1 MKIIIYIFTFLL
13 CFLPGN
19 TVAENIP
26 VARLTTENGLSN
38 YNVISMYQDERG
50 YIWLGTRNGVNLYN
64 GKSIQT
70 FKNKKGDKNSLIYN
84 NVTAITGNGNGEVYF
99 MTPNGISVFNIKE
112 FKFSTVTQ
120 KNVSAM
126 FYYKDLY
133 YAIRNNIYK
142 YSSNHK
148 SELVYELPNNYSS
161 ITSLYISEKEIYI
174 GTEENGLYRLST
186 TQVISNVIPNIN
198 VSSILK
204 DSKGT
209 CWISSV
215 ENGLYRIKDNQ
226 VSNIS
231 STPKGKNAISSN
243 FVRHCCEDRQ
253 GKIWIGT
260 FKGIDIY
267 DYSTDTFSNYMKE
280 NDGHNIS
287 VWYMLCDQQGSMW
300 IGTYFKGVYRINTSN
315 TYRYFSPHILTS
327 LRFPVSCIQQ
337 DKENNLWIGTSG
349 GGMNKY
355 NLHTQKAELYS
366 TQAGKN
372 SISHNNIN
380 AICYDSTR
388 NTLWI
393 GTNLGGLNRLNLKN
407 NSIKVYRH
415 NANNENSLL
424 SDIVKDIA
432 IHEGKLY
439 IATQKGICSFDPA
452 KERFEK
458 MFQIYPHK
466 ISYTNG
472 VFIDSRHTL
481 WIYGER
487 YGVYAYNLNTQKL
500 IQYRHDPNK
509 PNTICGNTINTIYE
523 DRKGHLWFCSD
534 VNGID
539 QYIPESDTFI
549 NFDKGKNGLIS
560 NTACSIQELSDQRFL
575 ITTDEGISIL
585 DADTKSCTN
594 YDEKSGLPKAVLNA
608 YALYI
613 DPEKNIF
620 AGSANGLVS
629 FRETDL
635 NNVTGKFSILPY
647 RLFVNGKEVEV
658 GDNSHI
664 LHEDLSHT
672 KSITLNSEQRLI
684 NIEYSTTNYLYTE
697 NNLEYHLEG
706 FSNGW
711 TDMRGEN
718 TIGFTNLPPG
728 SYTLMVRP
736 SHNPSGIPASSLEI
750 RILPPPYKTGW
761 AYCLYTIFFFGV
773 VLYLIRSYSN
783 RIQLKASLKYE
794 KKHSE
799 DIEKLNQS
807 KIHFFTNIVHE
818 FRTPLTL
825 IIGQM
830 EILLQ
835 SKSLAPTAF
844 GKVSSIYN
852 NSLQLKD
859 LIDELLEFHKQEQGH
874 MTLHIRKHNI
884 ADLLY
889 NNYLLFQNYSPQ
901 SNITLTFQSD
911 SDYIEL
917 WFDARQMQKVINNLL
932 SIAFKNTDTGG
943 KINISV
949 RERVDEI
956 IIEVNNTGRGI
967 APNELSGIFDRYHSD
982 EDSSQAPF
990 NFGTNI
996 GLTTVQ
1002 NIINSHHGK
1011 IEVFSKPDVGTTFV
1025 IKLKAGN
1032 KHFTPKE
1039 LLHEELP
1046 DSIDSTADIP
1056 QAIQE
1061 RRKLEET
1068 TSDSNRQEKEFKVLI
1083 VEKNEKLTNMLADLL
1098 SPIYEVITAS
1108 DGEEGWERIRTV
1120 LPDIVIMDA
1129 TMPKMSGIEL
1139 CKRIKGDI
1147 EVCHIPVILLTADSN
1162 LENNIEGLNAG
1173 ADDYVSK
1180 PFNTHILLAQCNRL
1194 INNRLILQEKF
1205 SGKASISPQALTTNT
1220 FDKNFMDNILKI
1232 IEKNM
1237 QEEDF
1242 SVDMLAAEAGIAR
1255 TKLYK
1260 RIKSITGK
1268 TPYDLILSI
1277 RLKHASTM
1285 LKNNPEL
1292 NIADISYKLGF
1303 TSARLFSKHFKDRYK
1318 VTPQEFRK
1326 KINP

>member
-1 MKIIIYIFTFLL
+1 MKIIIYIFTLL
-13 CFLPGN
+13 LFVFQSSA
-19 TVAENIP
+19 VAENIP

-70 FKNKKGDKNSLIYN
+70 FKNKKGDENSLIYN
-84 NVTAITGNGNGEVYF
+84 NVTAISGNGNGEVYF
-99 MTPNGISVFNIKE
+99 MTPNGISAFNIKDH
-112 FKFSTVTQ
+112 KFSTVTK

-126 FYYKDLY
+126 FYHQGLY
-133 YAIRNNIYK
+133 YAIRNNIYR
-142 YSSNHK
+142 YSPEHK
-148 SELVYELPNNYSS
+148 SELVYELPNNYSF
-161 ITSLYISEKEIYI
+161 ITSLYISEKDIYI
-174 GTEENGLYRLST
+174 GTEENGLYRLSA
-186 TQVISNVIPNIN
+186 TQVISNVIPDIN
-198 VSSILK
+198 VSSILV

-231 STPKGKNAISSN
+231 STSKGKNAISSN
-243 FVRHCCEDRQ
+243 YVRHCCEDRQ
-253 GKIWIGT
+253 GNIWIGT

-280 NDGHNIS
+280 NDDRDVS

-300 IGTYFKGVYRINTSN
+300 IGTYFQGVYRVDTGNV
-315 TYRYFSPHILTS
+315 YKYFSPRVLTS
-327 LRFPVSCIQQ
+327 LKFPVSCIRH
-337 DKENNLWIGTSG
+337 DRENNLWIGTSG

-355 NLHTQKAELYS
+355 NLRTQKAELYS

-380 AICYDSTR
+380 TICYDSTG

-415 NANNENSLL
+415 NASNENSLL

-439 IATQKGICSFDPA
+439 IATQKGICSFDPST
-452 KERFEK
+452 ETFEK
-458 MFQIYPHK
+458 MFQIYPNK

-481 WIYGER
+481 WIYGES
-487 YGVYAYNLNTQKL
+487 YGVYAYNLNTRQLK
-500 IQYRHDPNK
+500 QYRHDHDN

-523 DRKGHLWFCSD
+523 DSKGHLWFCSD
-534 VNGID
+534 INGID

-549 NFDKGKNGLIS
+549 NFDKDKNGLIS
-560 NTACSIQELSDQRFL
+560 NTACSIHELSDQRFL

-585 DADTKSCTN
+585 DTDTKSCTN
-594 YDEKSGLPKAVLNA
+594 YDEKAGLPKAVLNA
-608 YALYI
+608 YALHI
-613 DPEKNIF
+613 DPEKNIL

-635 NNVTGKFSILPY
+635 NNVTGKYSILPY

-658 GDNSHI
+658 GDNNHI

-672 KSITLNSEQRLI
+672 KSVTFNSEQRI
-684 NIEYSTTNYLYTE
+684 IDIEYSVTNYLYTE
-697 NNLEYHLEG
+697 NNLEYYLKG

-711 TDMRGEN
+711 TDMRGK
-718 TIGFTNLPPG
+718 TTVSFTNLTPG

-736 SHNPSGIPASSLEI
+736 SHNPSGIPASTLEI

-761 AYCLYTIFFFGV
+761 AYLLYAVSLLGV
-773 VLYLIRSYSN
+773 VLYLIRNYSN
-783 RIQLKASLKYE
+783 RIQLKESLKYE

-799 DIEKLNQS
+799 DIERLNQS
-807 KIHFFTNIVHE
+807 KIHFFANIAHE

-844 GKVSSIYN
+844 SKVSSIYN

-859 LIDELLEFHKQEQGH
+859 LIGELLEFHKQEQGH
-874 MTLHIRKHNI
+874 TALHIGKHNI
-884 ADLLY
+884 ADFLY
-889 NNYLLFQNYSPQ
+889 RNYLLFQNYAPQ
-901 SNITLTFQSD
+901 SDITLTFQSD
-911 SDYIEL
+911 SDHIEL
-917 WFDARQMQKVINNLL
+917 WFDARQMQKVVNNLL
-932 SIAFKNTDTGG
+932 SNAFKNTDAGG

-949 RERVDEI
+949 RERVGEVI
-956 IIEVNNTGRGI
+956 VEVNDTGKGI
-967 APNELSGIFDRYHSD
+967 ASNDLGRIFDRYHPD
-982 EDSSQAPF
+982 EDSNQTPSYS
-990 NFGTNI
+990 GTDI
-996 GLTTVQ
+996 GLALTK
-1002 NIINSHHGK
+1002 NIIDSHHGK
-1011 IEVFSKPDVGTTFV
+1011 IEVFSEPGVGTTFV
-1025 IKLKAGN
+1025 IRLKTGN
-1032 KHFTPKE
+1032 KHLTQEE
-1039 LLHEELP
+1039 LSHGELP
-1046 DSIDSTADIP
+1046 DPIAPTSHIP

-1061 RRKLEET
+1061 ERRPEET
-1068 TSDSNRQEKEFKVLI
+1068 TPDGNNRREKEFKVLI
-1083 VEKNEKLTNMLADLL
+1083 VEDNKKLTNMFVDLF
-1098 SPIYEVITAS
+1098 SPIYEVITAP
-1108 DGEEGWERIRTV
+1108 DGEEGWEKVKTV
-1120 LPDIVIMDA
+1120 LPDIVITDI

-1139 CKRIKGDI
+1139 CKRIKRDI
-1147 EVCHIPVILLTADSN
+1147 EVCHIPVILLTADGNS
-1162 LENNIEGLNAG
+1162 ESNIEGLNVG

-1180 PFNTHILLAQCNRL
+1180 PFNTHILLAKCNSL

-1205 SGKASISPQALTTNT
+1205 SGKANISPQALTSNT
-1220 FDKNFMDNILKI
+1220 LDKNFMDNILKI
-1232 IEKNM
+1232 IEENM
-1237 QEEDF
+1237 QKEDF

-1255 TKLYK
+1255 TKLYQK
-1260 RIKSITGK
+1260 IKSITGQ

-1318 VTPQEFRK
+1318 VTPQEFRRQK
-1326 KINP
+1326 